1 MKRMPGAIHM
11 TCAADAVRLLEATGD
26 GEQALRR
33 FNMTAYTGA
42 AMLVAGWDAPVVVD
56 LAGLR
61 RLRGAKP
68 ILLDHD
74 TRQRVGHAEQIRV
87 EGNSLL
93 VDGLISGAGSAA
105 QEVVASSINGF
116 PWQASVGALV
126 EKAVFVPAGKTAQ
139 ANGGEVHGPVYIA
152 RKATL
157 QEVSFVTL
165 GADDQTSARVAA
177 QAQPTLEADSMDFEK
192 WLDAK
197 GFQLAELNDSQQVS
211 LRAMFDAGQE
221 KPVAANAN
229 GTAVVDTA
237 DHVTELRA
245 SAAAELKRQSK
256 VREIATRHP
265 GIAAQAVEEGWDAT
279 RTELEVLRASR
290 PAAPAIHGGDSSP
303 LLGKPL
309 EAALCRSAGVSAE
322 LIEKSYDQKTL
333 EAMDA
338 AKLRKASIG
347 TLFYEY
353 IRAAGRSIRP
363 GKIDDEVIQAAFEA
377 DRQLRAS
384 GGFSTISLPGILG
397 NVANKSLLDAYLAV
411 PRVSQNFC
419 RTANHTDFK
428 VHTRYRMTMA
438 GSMEQVG
445 PDGEL
450 KHLTL
455 GEQGYQNQLA
465 TYGGMVALNRQQLH
479 NDDLE
484 ALVDTSRFLGRKS
497 AIAVEKA
504 VFTLLLS
511 NPTSFFSVGN
521 KNLLTGSTS
530 ALSVSGITLAEQKFM
545 DQVDEQGEPVALEPA
560 LMLVPTGLKVVAEQL
575 FSERVVNESTT
586 TDKPKPASNPHAGR
600 FRPVASPYLNAQA
613 LAGSSTIAWYLFANP
628 ADVAALEIA
637 YLNGVTTPTIES
649 GETDFNTLGIQWRCY
664 FDFGVAMQD
673 FRAAIRADGV

>member
-1 MKRMPGAIHM
+1 
-11 TCAADAVRLLEATGD
+11 
-26 GEQALRR
+26 
-33 FNMTAYTGA
+33 
-42 AMLVAGWDAPVVVD
+42 
-56 LAGLR
+56 
-61 RLRGAKP
+61 
-68 ILLDHD
+68 
-74 TRQRVGHAEQIRV
+74 
-87 EGNSLL
+87 
-93 VDGLISGAGSAA
+93 
-105 QEVVASSINGF
+105 
-116 PWQASVGALV
+116 
-126 EKAVFVPAGKTAQ
+126 
-139 ANGGEVHGPVYIA
+139 
-152 RKATL
+152 
-157 QEVSFVTL
+157 
-165 GADDQTSARVAA
+165 
-177 QAQPTLEADSMDFEK
+177 
-192 WLDAK
+192 
-197 GFQLAELNDSQQVS
+197 
-211 LRAMFDAGQE
+211 
-221 KPVAANAN
+221 
-229 GTAVVDTA
+229 
-237 DHVTELRA
+237 
-245 SAAAELKRQSK
+245 
-256 VREIATRHP
+256 
-265 GIAAQAVEEGWDAT
+265 
-279 RTELEVLRASR
+279 LRASR
-290 PAAPAIHGGDSSP
+290 PAAPAIHAGDGTP

-309 EAALCRSAGVSAE
+309 EAALCRTAGVSSE
-322 LIEKSYDQKTL
+322 LIEKTYDQKTL

-338 AKLRKASIG
+338 ARLRKASIG
-347 TLFYEY
+347 TLLYEF

-377 DRQLRAS
+377 DRQLRAA

-450 KHLTL
+450 KHLSL

-465 TYGGMVALNRQQLH
+465 TYGGMVAMNRQQLH
-479 NDDLE
+479 NDDLD

-504 VFTLLLS
+504 VFALLLS
-511 NPTSFFSVGN
+511 NPASFFSVGN
-521 KNLLTGSTS
+521 RNLLSGGTS
-530 ALSVSGITLAEQKFM
+530 ALSVSGITLAEQRFM
-545 DQVDEQGEPVALEPA
+545 DQIDEQGEPVALEPA

-575 FSERVVNESTT
+575 YSERVVNESTT

-613 LAGSSTIAWYLFANP
+613 LAGSSTTAWYLFANP

-673 FRAAIRADGV
+673 FRAALRADGV

>member
-1 MKRMPGAIHM
+1 MKRVPGAIHL
-11 TCAADAVRLLEATGD
+11 TCAASAVRLLEATGD

-33 FNMTAYTGA
+33 FSMTAYTGA
-42 AMLVAGWDAPVVVD
+42 AMQVAGWDAPVVVD

-61 RLRGAKP
+61 RLKGAKP

-87 EGNSLL
+87 EGNNLF
-93 VDGLISGAGSAA
+93 VDGLISGASIAA

-116 PWQASVGALV
+116 PWQASVGAIV
-126 EKAVFVPAGKTAQ
+126 EKAIFVPAGKTAQ
-139 ANGGEVHGPVYIA
+139 ANGSEVLGPAYVA

-177 QAQPTLEADSMDFEK
+177 QARTTLEADSMDFEK
-192 WLDAK
+192 WLSAK
-197 GFQLAELNDSQQVS
+197 SFQLAELNDDQQTH
-211 LRAMFDAGQE
+211 LRAMFDAEQA
-221 KPVAANAN
+221 KPAAAIATTVLESPEHVA
-229 GTAVVDTA
+229 
-237 DHVTELRA
+237 ELRS
-245 SAAAELKRQSK
+245 SAAAELKRQAQ
-256 VREIATRHP
+256 VQEIAAKQP
-265 GIAAQAVEEGWDAT
+265 KIAAQAIEEGWDAT
-279 RTELEVLRASR
+279 KTELEVLRASR
-290 PAAPAIHGGDSSP
+290 PAAPAIHAGDGPS
-303 LLGKPL
+303 LLGKPI
-309 EAALCRSAGVSAE
+309 EAALCRTARVSAE

-338 AKLRKASIG
+338 ARLRDASIG
-347 TLFYEY
+347 TLLYEF

-363 GKIDDEVIQAAFEA
+363 GKIDREVIQAAFEA
-377 DRQLRAS
+377 DRQLRAA
-384 GGFSTISLPGILG
+384 GGFSTVSLPGILG
-397 NVANKSLLDAYLAV
+397 NVANKSLLDAYFAV
-411 PRVSQNFC
+411 PRTSQNFC

-450 KHLTL
+450 KHLSL

-465 TYGGMVALNRQQLH
+465 TYGGIVALNRQQLH

-484 ALVDTSRFLGRKS
+484 ALVDASRLLGRKS
-497 AIAVEKA
+497 ATAIEKA

-511 NPTSFFSVGN
+511 NPSSFFSVGN
-521 KNLLTGSTS
+521 RNLLSGATS
-530 ALSVSGITLAEQKFM
+530 VLSVSGITLAEQKFM
-545 DQVDEQGEPVALEPA
+545 DQVDEQGEPVVLEPA

-575 FSERVVNESTT
+575 FSERVVNETTT

-600 FRPVASPYLNAQA
+600 FRPVSSPYLNAQA
-613 LAGSSTIAWYLFANP
+613 LAGSSTTAWYLFANP
-628 ADVAALEIA
+628 ADVAAMEIA